1 MNKNYDDAI
10 KTMVKNGKD
19 ELDRGD
25 IIIKEMSRLT
35 QDLLDYRYT
44 VNHYEGNQKGVCSDK
59 VSTIKNT
66 LSILLGDIDMYM
78 EYVGIADKVDKK
90 KKERIIK
97 LAERIERW

>member
-44 VNHYEGNQKGVCSDK
+44 VNHYEGNQKGVYSDK
-59 VSTIKNT
+59 ISTIKNT

-97 LAERIERW
+97 LAEKIER